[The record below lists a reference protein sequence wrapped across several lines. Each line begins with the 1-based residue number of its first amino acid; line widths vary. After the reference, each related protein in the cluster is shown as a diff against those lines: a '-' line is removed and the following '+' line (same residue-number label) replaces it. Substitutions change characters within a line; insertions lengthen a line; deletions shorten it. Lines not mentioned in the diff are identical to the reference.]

1 MYRIVSRQLTI
12 RSARDEL
19 NQNYH
24 HLKKFK
30 FAIMSAIES
39 ANGG

>member
-12 RSARDEL
+12 RSTRDEQ

-24 HLKKFK
+24 HLKNYK
-30 FAIMSAIES
+30 FATMSAIES
-39 ANGG
+39 VNGG